1 MIDALAAALGD
12 RPPAVVVIGA
22 SAGAVDALLQLLPLL
37 RPALP
42 VPLLVVVHVPA
53 DRRNALPALFA
64 QSSALTMCEAEDKMT
79 PEPSTVYFAPPDYHL
94 LIEADGSLAL
104 SVDEPVHYSRPAID
118 VLFESAAKAYGSRVL
133 GILLS
138 GASHDGAAGLAQIRD
153 AGGHTWVQTPESAQV
168 AVMPR
173 AALALAPHATLD
185 PASMGRVL
193 AQWSTCRG

>member
-1 MIDALAAALGD
+1 MIDALAAALAE
-12 RPPAVVVIGA
+12 RPPAVVVVGA
-22 SAGAVDALLQLLPLL
+22 SAGAVDALLQLLPPLPL
-37 RPALP
+37 ALP

-53 DRRNALPALFA
+53 DRRNALPGLFA
-64 QSSALTMCEAEDKMT
+64 HNSALAMCEAEDKMT

-118 VLFESAAKAYGSRVL
+118 VLFESAAKAYGPRVL

-138 GASHDGAAGLAQIRD
+138 GASRDGAEGLAQIRD

-168 AVMPR
+168 SVMPR
-173 AALALAPHATLD
+173 AALELAPHATLD
-185 PASMGRVL
+185 PATMGRAL
-193 AQWSTCRG
+193 ADWGAQRG